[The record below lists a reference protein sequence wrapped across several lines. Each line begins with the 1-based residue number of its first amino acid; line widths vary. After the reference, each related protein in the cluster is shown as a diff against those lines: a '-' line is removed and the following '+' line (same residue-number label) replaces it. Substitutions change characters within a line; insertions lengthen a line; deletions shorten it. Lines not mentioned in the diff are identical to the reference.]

1 MDAPGWE
8 KLYESAVLE
17 TNNEVLAQRI
27 AAALTALK
35 ARLHELNMD
44 HGGTPEEQQA
54 LQQALAALGSL
65 SRERLGQ

>member
-54 LQQALAALGSL
+54 LQQALAALGGL